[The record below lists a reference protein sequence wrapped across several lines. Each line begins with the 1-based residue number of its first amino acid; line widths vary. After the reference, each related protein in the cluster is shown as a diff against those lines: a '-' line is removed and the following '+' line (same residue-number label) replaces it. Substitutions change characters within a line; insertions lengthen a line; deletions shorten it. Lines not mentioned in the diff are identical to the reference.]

1 MDVNACSLKFNFMV
15 IKKGQSFILNS
26 KSEVGQSRKRE
37 ESWVKGQEGLG
48 RKDLDS
54 LSDSPAQLREIH
66 FGLENC
72 LCSAPYF

>member
-1 MDVNACSLKFNFMV
+1 MM
-15 IKKGQSFILNS
+15 
-26 KSEVGQSRKRE
+26 
-37 ESWVKGQEGLG
+37 GQEGLG